1 MFPTLHSPMAQRL
14 GPIAPKAETRRREEA
29 ASERR
34 PLWLRSAPPGS
45 SLGTAATPGEDWSA
59 RASRWRLTWATAA
72 RTVAAAEAA
81 ALLCLGTSLRARR
94 AQPGAQDPSG
104 RGGAGPELG
113 CPPHACSAY
122 RLSGP
127 AAYAVYLNMSFAQP
141 LLGCCALVARD
152 HLQSWGP
159 GRLSK
164 QAVP

>member
-1 MFPTLHSPMAQRL
+1 MAQRL
-14 GPIAPKAETRRREEA
+14 GPSAPKAETRRREEA
-29 ASERR
+29 KSEGR
-34 PLWLRSAPPGS
+34 PPWLRLTPPGS
-45 SLGTAATPGEDWSA
+45 SLGTVATRGKDGSA

-104 RGGAGPELG
+104 RGGAEPELG

-122 RLSGP
+122 RRSCP
-127 AAYAVYLNMSFAQP
+127 VAYADYLNRSFPQP
-141 LLGCCALVARD
+141 ALDYRALVARNR
-152 HLQSWGP
+152 LGRP
-159 GRLSK
+159 GSRRPSK